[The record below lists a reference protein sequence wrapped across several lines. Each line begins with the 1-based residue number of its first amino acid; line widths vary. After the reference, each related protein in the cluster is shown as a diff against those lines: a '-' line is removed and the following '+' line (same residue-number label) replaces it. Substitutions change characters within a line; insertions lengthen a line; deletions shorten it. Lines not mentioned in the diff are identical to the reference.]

1 MYVCGGKFRHV
12 EYKCRCVC
20 VVVIHV
26 HCVCACVLM
35 YSTQVVCAEMSG
47 VCLSQWTCQ
56 WTLGGC

>member
-26 HCVCACVLM
+26 HCVCL
-35 YSTQVVCAEMSG
+35 CAY
-47 VCLSQWTCQ
+47 VQYR
-56 WTLGGC
+56 